1 MWSNVAANHILNE
14 GAIMNRFIHNQR
26 GATAIE
32 YAFIIAVVV
41 LVALV
46 GITVLGGSSTNQI
59 NNVSTSVG
67 NVLRP

>member
-1 MWSNVAANHILNE
+1 MS
-14 GAIMNRFIHNQR
+14 RFIRNQC

-32 YAFIIAVVV
+32 YAFILAVVV

-59 NNVSTSVG
+59 NNVSGSVG
-67 NVLRP
+67 NAMRP